1 MQSSAAGFAGT
12 YRERCEVD
20 RLFARSPEIA
30 MALSSAIAKSDRTM
44 LRDHLSGK
52 IDTTAFIGSGLY
64 D

>member
-1 MQSSAAGFAGT
+1 
-12 YRERCEVD
+12 
-20 RLFARSPEIA
+20 
-30 MALSSAIAKSDRTM
+30 MALSGTIARSDRTM